1 MRMKDSILKK
11 KKQSI
16 KERHSF
22 FLLVKNRVLFGT
34 LNGFLKGF
42 LYILFVLCSVHLYG
56 QTDAELFWDQDLPE
70 DVRINDLLSRLTFDE
85 KISFLGET
93 SPGVPRLE
101 VPKYYMGNESLHGVV
116 RPGRFTVFPQ
126 SIGLAATWNPDL
138 MYKITTAISD
148 EARGRW
154 NELEQGK
161 LQEDQYSDLLVFWS
175 PDLNLARDPR
185 WGRTQETYGEDPF
198 LASRL
203 GVAFVK
209 GLQGNDP
216 DYLKVVATPKHYTG
230 NNEEHNRFECN
241 AEMSERSLREY
252 YLVPFEYA
260 VKEGK
265 AASIMTAYTA
275 INGIPC
281 TMNKKLVNDILRE
294 EWGFNGFVV
303 SDCGAGGNIV
313 SAHKYYQTYD
323 SAAVACINAG
333 LDLEC
338 WNSVYGKYLKVAYD
352 KGWIKQSQIDSAV
365 YRVLRARFKL
375 GVFDRNL
382 TTNPYNE
389 IPPSVVGC
397 KKHQELAL
405 EAARQSIVLLKN
417 EGNTLPLKKSEIKS
431 IAVFGPNASNCVF
444 GDYSAKESA
453 NEPVSVVDGLKNRL
467 GTNVKITSYP
477 WSNRSAEGFEIITKD
492 FLRAE
497 DGVTPGLSAEYFR
510 NSELKGNP
518 VKRTDEWINFDPAN
532 QAPDPIVPSGQK
544 SIRWKGLII
553 PGETGE
559 YKLAVNTDDG
569 VRLYINDELLID
581 KWTNRSNTMDL
592 VSIDFIA
599 NKKYK
604 IEVEYFDRGG
614 DAIAQLRWKAPMTD
628 KEKLAIY
635 KAEKEIAEKSDIV
648 VAVLGLNTD
657 IEREGTDKDG
667 IELPEDQVEFIQTIY
682 KANPNTIVV
691 LESGSPLA
699 VNWIDEHIPAVLFA
713 WYAGEQG
720 GNAIADVLFG
730 EYNPAGR
737 LPLTF
742 YKSTSDLLP
751 FDDYEIMKGRTYMYS
766 KKEPLYAFGYGLSYT
781 RFSYSNI
788 KLSKSEM
795 SSTDSLM
802 ISMKLKNDGKYD
814 GDEVVQMYIK
824 DMASN
829 QPQPIHAL
837 KGFKRIPLKKGE
849 TKIVEIPLKPEDL
862 RTFDEAKNKFVVNKG
877 RYEVQIG
884 ASSDD
889 IRLKKLLTIK

>member
-1 MRMKDSILKK
+1 MKNILFT
-11 KKQSI
+11 I
-16 KERHSF
+16 DL
-22 FLLVKNRVLFGT
+22 FLLFNTLFAQ
-34 LNGFLKGF
+34 N
-42 LYILFVLCSVHLYG
+42 SE
-56 QTDAELFWDQDLPE
+56 ELFWNQNLSE
-70 DVRINDLLSRLTFDE
+70 EERINDLISRLTFDE

-116 RPGRFTVFPQ
+116 RPGKFTVFPQ

-138 MYKITTAISD
+138 MYDITTAISD

-154 NELEQGK
+154 NELNRGE
-161 LQEDQYSDLLVFWS
+161 LQQEQYSDLLVFWS

-185 WGRTQETYGEDPF
+185 WGRTQETYGEDPY
-198 LASRL
+198 LASQL

-209 GLQGNDP
+209 GLQGNNQ

-275 INGIPC
+275 INGVPS
-281 TMNKKLVNDILRE
+281 TMNEKLVTDILRD
-294 EWGFNGFVV
+294 EWGFNGYVV

-313 SAHKYYQTYD
+313 NFHKYYQTYD
-323 SAAVACINAG
+323 SATVACINAG

-338 WNSVYGKYLKVAYD
+338 WNALYGEYLKVVYD
-352 KGWIKQSQIDSAV
+352 KGWITESQIDSAV

-375 GVFDRNL
+375 GVFDRDL
-382 TTNPYNE
+382 STNPYNQ

-397 KKHQELAL
+397 EKHKELAL

-417 EGNTLPLKKSEIKS
+417 EKNTLPLKKSEIKS
-431 IAVFGPNASNCVF
+431 IAVLGPNASNCVF

-453 NEPVSVVDGLKNRL
+453 NEPVSVVDGLKEKL
-467 GTNVKITSYP
+467 GNNVKISTYP
-477 WSNRSAEGFEIITKD
+477 WTNNRSNEGFELITKD
-492 FLRAE
+492 FLRAK
-497 DGVTPGLSAEYFR
+497 DGKTPGLSAEYFKS
-510 NSELKGNP
+510 SELKGEP
-518 VKRTDEWINFDPAN
+518 VKRVDEWVNFNPAN

-544 SIRWKGLII
+544 SIRWEGIII
-553 PGETGE
+553 PKETGE

-569 VRLYINDELLID
+569 VRLFINDELLID
-581 KWTNRSNTMDL
+581 KWLSRGNTMDVVN
-592 VSIDFIA
+592 VSFTA
-599 NKKYK
+599 NNKYK
-604 IEVEYFDRGG
+604 IKVEYFDGGG
-614 DAIAQLRWKAPMTD
+614 DAIAQLRWKAPLTD
-628 KEKLAIY
+628 KEKSEFYKSEMELA
-635 KAEKEIAEKSDIV
+635 KNSDWVI
-648 VAVLGLNTD
+648 AVLGLNTD

-667 IELPEDQVEFIQTIY
+667 VELPDDQQEFIQEIY

-699 VNWIDEHIPAVLFA
+699 ASWINENIPAVLCA

-720 GNAIADVLFG
+720 GNAIADVLLG
-730 EYNPAGR
+730 DYNPAGR

-742 YKSTSDLLP
+742 YKATTDLLP

-766 KKEPLYAFGYGLSYT
+766 QKEPLYAFGYGLSYST
-781 RFSYSNI
+781 FKYSDLKFSKTILQPEN
-788 KLSKSEM
+788 
-795 SSTDSLM
+795 DSLDV
-802 ISMKLKNDGKYD
+802 LVNVKNTGAFD
-814 GDEVVQMYIK
+814 GDEVVQLYVKNKTTNLTLPIRELEGFQRVNIK
-824 DMASN
+824 SGD
-829 QPQPIHAL
+829 
-837 KGFKRIPLKKGE
+837 
-849 TKIVEIPLKPEDL
+849 TKTIQITLTPEQL
-862 RTFDEAKNKFVVNKG
+862 RYFNESENKFVVDSG
-877 RYEVQIG
+877 IYEIQIG

-889 IRLKKLLTIK
+889 IRLKKELKVE